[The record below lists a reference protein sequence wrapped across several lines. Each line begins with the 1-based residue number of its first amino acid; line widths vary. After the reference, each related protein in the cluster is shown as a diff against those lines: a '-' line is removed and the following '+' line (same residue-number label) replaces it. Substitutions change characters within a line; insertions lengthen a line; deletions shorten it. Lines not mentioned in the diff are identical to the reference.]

1 MRTNTRNTASLGG
14 LVTVDRN
21 WAQALGVD
29 RLNGVRRVGHF
40 YQIPRAQLNR
50 LNGAEPSLEW
60 TAQDDR
66 AAAALLAEA
75 AAERAP
81 EPCADCPS

>member
-1 MRTNTRNTASLGG
+1 MRTNTSNTASLGG

-29 RLNGVRRVGHF
+29 RLNGVRRVGNF
-40 YQIPRAQLNR
+40 YQIPRAQLKR
-50 LNGAEPSLEW
+50 LNGAVPSPQW

-66 AAAALLAEA
+66 AVAALLAET

-81 EPCADCPS
+81 DPCVDCPS